1 MLRTLIDATGRPLA
15 GPTGSTVDAG
25 IWVIEAAFAA
35 TLRAALEPE

>member
-15 GPTGSTVDAG
+15 GATGSVVDAG

-35 TLRAALEPE
+35 TLRSALQPE